1 MRVTD
6 DRYHRERANHEL
18 ALRMIQHEARTCTI
32 RIFTNLTDDRI
43 RKLYRTYVG
52 PHSPVRRRRGKS
64 PRQVEFFTRNL
75 AAQLESSCLAGM
87 LYSHGLVTAAASA
100 DFRPSLEFGTRFCE
114 AYESYL
120 QLMDRSRMSFEHAW
134 CLLGLL
140 SARKELTL
148 SQCLQCRGHHIA
160 DPIIR
165 NKYTCPLCKIRETP
179 LEMIPSIRE
188 LLGAIQKT

>member
-6 DRYHRERANHEL
+6 DRYHRERANHDL

-32 RIFTNLTDDRI
+32 RAFTNLTDDRI

-52 PHSPVRRRRGKS
+52 PESSVRRRRGKS

-75 AAQLESSCLAGM
+75 AAQLESSCLAGV
-87 LYSHGLVTAAASA
+87 LYSHGLVPAAA
-100 DFRPSLEFGTRFCE
+100 RPSIEYATRFCE
-114 AYESYL
+114 AYEGYL
-120 QLMDRSRMSFEHAW
+120 QLISRSRMSFEHAW
-134 CLLGLL
+134 CLLTLL

-148 SQCLQCRGHHIA
+148 AQCPRCRGHHIA

-165 NKYTCPLCKIRETP
+165 NRYTCPLCKIRDTP
-179 LEMIPSIRE
+179 LEMIPSIKE
-188 LLGAIQKT
+188 LLGATSRVER